1 MARQKTSSRGLTAAL
16 LVVGIIL
23 LIPSEVRPQQ
33 GKTPKRIL
41 VLYWYNKDFPGNA
54 TSDQSIQLVLNS
66 APSGNIEYYAEFLET
81 NRFPGE
87 DQAITLRDYLRRK
100 YAERP
105 IDVIIA
111 TADATV
117 EFFRKYRNDIFP
129 NTPLVFTAANS
140 PPAKD
145 CEAGPGMTGVVN
157 HQSYR
162 ENVDLIR
169 TLHPNTENVFIVSGS
184 VEHDKRYETPAR
196 QELQGYD
203 DAVKITYLT
212 DLSLSELTSTMKSL
226 PKRSIVLYVWQQGI
240 DDNGTLL
247 ESSDFMSAVTS
258 SATVPIY
265 GQASWH
271 VGKGAIGGYVRSA
284 ESTAMR
290 AAEIALRIANGEHP
304 HEIPIEKS
312 PVVPMFDWRELKRW
326 GISEDAVPAGS
337 IIKFRNVS
345 FWEQYK
351 WYLIGVISVVL
362 LQSMLI
368 AGLIINRT
376 VRKRFERA
384 LRESEEQYR
393 GIFETT
399 GVSIWEDDFTEV
411 RALIDQLKEQGVT
424 DLRSYL
430 NEHPSTVVRA
440 LELVKIRDVNE
451 QTLRLLG
458 ARTKDELISSLL
470 NIVVPESKQ
479 LFIEIMIA
487 LDEGR
492 QYLETETVVSTI
504 HGELRH
510 MFATIT
516 FPDKPDAYDLVLVTL
531 LDITELKTA
540 EEALMNLSGQLIQAR
555 EDECARIAREL
566 HDDVSQGMA
575 LISLGLDQLRRD
587 PPESK
592 AEVREIA
599 QEIMNQTREIST
611 EIHRM
616 SHDLHPSKLDQLG
629 LVTALRSLCKELSAG
644 YGLRIE
650 FTHADVPMTV
660 QKEISICLYRVIQE
674 ALNNVIKYSG
684 AKEAFVD
691 LRCTGQNLLLRVE
704 DLGKGFDVESAS
716 SKRGLGLLSMRER
729 LRLVGGTVLIES
741 RLLKGTRI
749 EVSVPI
755 ASNGAV
761 REGLS
766 QPKSVVA
773 TTGD

>member
-1 MARQKTSSRGLTAAL
+1 MARQKRSRGALTAAS
-16 LVVGIIL
+16 LVVGIML

-33 GKTPKRIL
+33 GKSPKRIL
-41 VLYWYNKDFPGNA
+41 VLYWYNKDFPGNVV
-54 TSDQSIQLVLNS
+54 SDQGIQSVLNS
-66 APSGNIEYYAEFLET
+66 ASSSDIEYYAEYLET

-111 TADATV
+111 TADPTV

-129 NTPLVFTAANS
+129 NTPIVFTAASS
-140 PPAKD
+140 PPAID
-145 CEAGPGMTGVVN
+145 CEAGAGMTGLVN

-162 ENVDLIR
+162 ENVDLILR
-169 TLHPNTENVFIVSGS
+169 LHPDTDNVFIVTGS

-196 QELQGYD
+196 QELQDYEEK
-203 DAVKITYLT
+203 VKITYLT
-212 DLSLSELTSTMKSL
+212 DLSIKELTSTLKSL

-240 DDNGTLL
+240 DDNGTIL
-247 ESSDFMSAVTS
+247 ESFDFMSAVAN

-271 VGKGAIGGYVRSA
+271 IGKGAIGGYVRSA
-284 ESTAMR
+284 ESTSMR
-290 AAEIALRIANGEHP
+290 AAEIALRIVNGERP
-304 HEIPIEKS
+304 QEIAIEKS

-345 FWEQYK
+345 FWDQYK
-351 WYLIGVISVVL
+351 WYLLGVISVVL
-362 LQSMLI
+362 FQSILI
-368 AGLIINRT
+368 AGLVINRT
-376 VRKRFERA
+376 VRKRVERA

-411 RALIDQLKEQGVT
+411 RRLIDQLKEQGVT

-430 NEHPSTVVRA
+430 NEHPSNVVRA
-440 LELVKIRDVNE
+440 LGLVKILNVNE
-451 QTLRLLG
+451 QTLKLFR
-458 ARTKDELISSLL
+458 ARTKDELISSLPK
-470 NIVVPESKQ
+470 IMVPESMQ
-479 LFIEIMIA
+479 LFIEIMIQ
-487 LDEGR
+487 LNEGR
-492 QYLETETVVSTI
+492 QYLEAETVLSTI
-504 HGELRH
+504 QGERRH
-510 MFATIT
+510 MFTTIT
-516 FPDKPDAYDLVLVTL
+516 FPHKPGAYDVVLVTL
-531 LDITELKTA
+531 LDITERKTA

-566 HDDVSQGMA
+566 HDDVSQSMA
-575 LISLGLDQLRRD
+575 LISLGLDQLRQD

-592 AEVREIA
+592 AELREIA
-599 QEIMNQTREIST
+599 QEILIQTKELST

-616 SHDLHPSKLDQLG
+616 SRDLHPSKLDQLG
-629 LVTALRSLCKELSAG
+629 LVTALRGLCKELSAG

-650 FTHADVPMTV
+650 FTHADVPMTL
-660 QKEISICLYRVIQE
+660 QKEISICLYRVVQE
-674 ALNNVIKYSG
+674 ALSNVIKYSG

-691 LRCTGQNLLLRVE
+691 LRCSGQSLFLRVD

-749 EVSVPI
+749 DVSVPI
-755 ASNGAV
+755 ASNGAAG
-761 REGLS
+761 EGHLL
-766 QPKSVVA
+766 PTSVVA
-773 TTGD
+773 TTGN

>member
-1 MARQKTSSRGLTAAL
+1 MVRQKTLSRGLTAAL

-23 LIPSEVRPQQ
+23 LIPSAVRSQQ
-33 GKTPKRIL
+33 ATSPKRIL

-54 TSDQSIQLVLNS
+54 VSDQNIQAVLNS
-66 APSGNIEYYAEFLET
+66 EPPGSIEYYSEYLET

-87 DQAITLRDYLRRK
+87 DQSITLRDYLQRK
-100 YAERP
+100 YAERH

-111 TADATV
+111 CADASV
-117 EFFRKYRNDIFP
+117 DFFRKYRSELFQD
-129 NTPLVFTAANS
+129 TPIVFTAAIS
-140 PPAKD
+140 PPGQE
-145 CEAGPGMTGVVN
+145 CEAGPGMTGLVN
-157 HQSYR
+157 HQSFK
-162 ENVDLIR
+162 ENVDLIIR
-169 TLHPNTENVFIVSGS
+169 LHPNAENVFIVSGS
-184 VEHDKRYETPAR
+184 KDHDKRHEIPAR
-196 QELQGYD
+196 QELQEFEGRIK
-203 DAVKITYLT
+203 VTYLT
-212 DLSLSELTSTMKSL
+212 DLSLDGLTSTIKGL
-226 PKRSIVLYVWQQGI
+226 PKNSVVLYVWQQGT
-240 DDNGTLL
+240 DDDGKIL
-247 ESSDFMSAVTS
+247 ESSDFFAAVTS

-271 VGKGAIGGYVRSA
+271 VGKGAIGGFVRSA
-284 ESTAMR
+284 ESTAAR
-290 AAEIALRIANGEHP
+290 AAEIALRIANGEHAQD
-304 HEIPIEKS
+304 IPVEKS
-312 PVVPMFDWRELKRW
+312 PVIPMFDSRELKRW
-326 GISEDAVPAGS
+326 GISEESLPAGS
-337 IIKFRNVS
+337 VIKFRNVS
-345 FWEQYK
+345 FWDQYK

-362 LQSMLI
+362 LQSILI
-368 AGLIINRT
+368 AGLVINRT
-376 VRKRFERA
+376 VRKRVERA

-411 RALIDQLKEQGVT
+411 RGLIDQLKEQGVA

-430 NEHPSTVVRA
+430 NENPSTVVQA
-440 LELVKIRDVNE
+440 LQLVKIRNVNE
-451 QTLRLLG
+451 QTLNLFG
-458 ARTKDELISSLL
+458 ARTKDELVSSLPK
-470 NIVVPESKQ
+470 IMVPESMQ

-487 LDEGR
+487 LDEGK
-492 QYLETETVVSTI
+492 QYLESETVLCTI
-504 HGELRH
+504 AGERRH
-510 MFATIT
+510 MFTTIT
-516 FPDKPDAYDLVLVTL
+516 VPDKPDAYDLVLVTL
-531 LDITELKTA
+531 LDITERKTA

-566 HDDVSQGMA
+566 HDDVSQSMA
-575 LISLGLDQLRRD
+575 LISLGLDQLRQD

-592 AEVREIA
+592 AELREIA
-599 QEIMNQTREIST
+599 QEIMNQTKDLST

-650 FTHADVPMTV
+650 FMHADVPMTL
-660 QKEISICLYRVIQE
+660 QKEISICIYRVVQE

-691 LRCTGQNLLLRVE
+691 LRCSGQNLFLRVD

-716 SKRGLGLLSMRER
+716 SKKGLGLLSMRER

-749 EVSVPI
+749 DVSVPL
-755 ASNGAV
+755 AWHGALH
-761 REGLS
+761 EGHL
-766 QPKSVVA
+766 QPTRVVA